1 MASNPVPQAINDLFR
16 LSKKCQ
22 TAAGTLGA
30 GIPLLI
36 NTASI
41 LGSDRGGL
49 LQLEGQYQQTLSL
62 LPGLQVAVNTARE
75 NAIGFARSSRRWLEN
90 TYGHRWNQQ
99 WRSVGFIHNSLEIP
113 NRDDAELAALLERMQ
128 IFYGSHPSQE
138 NPDPK
143 VNVTAAR
150 AGTLAGALSTAG
162 TNLDAKERLSAEH
175 KAARDTAK
183 SALRKR
189 LRGLVEELGQRIS
202 DGDPRWLEFGL
213 NLPSAPNVPVVPE
226 GVVVNTNTP
235 GELFIT
241 CAPSRYA
248 THYRFFT
255 QRPGLDLEPV
265 FAGRSDEPMFH
276 LVGLTPGQVYAIAVT
291 AANAGAESRLSKVVS
306 ATVRAENEAAA

>member
-22 TAAGTLGA
+22 TAAGSLGA

-36 NTASI
+36 NTVGS
-41 LGSDRGGL
+41 LGSDRSGL
-49 LQLEGQYQQTLSL
+49 LQLEGQYQQTLGL
-62 LPGLQVAVNTARE
+62 LPPLQTAVNTARK
-75 NAIGFARSSRRWLEN
+75 NATGFARSSRRWLEN

-99 WRSVGFIHNSLEIP
+99 WRTVGFIHNSLEIP
-113 NRDDAELAALLERMQ
+113 SQDDAELAALLERME
-128 IFYGSHPSQE
+128 IFFGSHPSQE

-150 AGTLAGALSTAG
+150 AGALAGALSTAG

-175 KAARDTAK
+175 RASRDTAK

-189 LRGLVEELGQRIS
+189 LRGLVGELGQRMNDS
-202 DGDPRWLEFGL
+202 DPRWLEFGL

-226 GVVVNTNTP
+226 GVAVNTNTP
-235 GELFIT
+235 GEFFIT
-241 CAPSRYA
+241 CVPSKFA
-248 THYRFFT
+248 THYRLFT

-276 LVGLTPGQVYAIAVT
+276 LTDLTLGQVYAIAVT
-291 AANAGAESRLSKVVS
+291 AANAGAESRLSKPVS
-306 ATVRAENEAAA
+306 ATVRAEDEAAA

>member
-49 LQLEGQYQQTLSL
+49 LQLEGQYQQTLGL
-62 LPGLQVAVNTARE
+62 LPALQVAVNTART
-75 NAIGFARSSRRWLEN
+75 NATGFARSSRRWLEN

-99 WRSVGFIHNSLEIP
+99 WRTVGFIHNSLEIP
-113 NRDDAELAALLERMQ
+113 TQDDAELAALLERME
-128 IFYGSHPSQE
+128 IFFGNHPSQE

-150 AGTLAGALSTAG
+150 AGALAGALTTAG

-175 KAARDTAK
+175 KASRDTAK
-183 SALRKR
+183 RALRNR
-189 LRGLVEELGQRIS
+189 LRGLVGELGQRIS
-202 DGDPRWLEFGL
+202 KSDPRWLEFGL
-213 NLPSAPNVPVVPE
+213 NLPSAKNVPAVPE
-226 GVVVNTNTP
+226 EVAVNANTP
-235 GELFIT
+235 GEFFIT
-241 CAPSRYA
+241 CAPSKYA

-255 QRPGLDLEPV
+255 QRAGLDLEPV

-276 LVGLTPGQVYAIAVT
+276 LTDLTPGQVYAITVT
-291 AANAGAESRLSKVVS
+291 AANAGAESRLSNAVS
-306 ATVRAENEAAA
+306 ATVREEEEAAA